1 MSQAAETSKSVPGL
15 SAKPTGRVLVVDDE
29 EHQRRALTLL
39 LGALGHESAE
49 ASTGEQ
55 ALTLVQEWAPDVV
68 LLDVM
73 MPGMKGFE
81 VCQRI
86 KQNPKTAAIH
96 VILVTGLTGRKD
108 RLAGIR
114 AGADDFLN
122 KPVDSQEV
130 GLRVRNALIAKD
142 LFDQVQKNYEELREL
157 ERLRDRL
164 VHLIVHDLRAP
175 LMGASAYLKLHRTG
189 AANAG
194 GQEQAADLDEAQV
207 LIQHVLEMV
216 SSVLDVS
223 RLESREMPLD
233 REPCCLGDLA
243 RETVEALGALARQGG
258 VELKLSAADVR
269 VTCDRRLILR
279 TMVNLVTNAIAFSPE
294 DADVQI
300 VVEGQG
306 DEAKVAVVDHGPGI
320 PPEYRVRV
328 FEKFGQVD
336 GREQGDVYSTGLGLS
351 FCKEAVEAHGGSI
364 WVESVVDEGSTFFF
378 TLPAGDCA

>member
-15 SAKPTGRVLVVDDE
+15 SARPTGRVLVVDDE

-39 LGALGHESAE
+39 LGALGHEPKE
-49 ASTGEQ
+49 ASNGEQ
-55 ALTLVQEWAPDVV
+55 ALRLVEEWAPDVV

-86 KQNPKTAAIH
+86 KEDPNTAAIH

-130 GLRVRNALIAKD
+130 GLRVRNALIAKN
-142 LFDQVQKNYEELREL
+142 LFDEVQKSYVELREL

-164 VHLIVHDLRAP
+164 VHLIIHDLRAP
-175 LMGASAYLKLHRTG
+175 LMGASAYLKLHR
-189 AANAG
+189 AG
-194 GQEQAADLDEAQV
+194 PQDADQGQVNDLDEAQV

-223 RLESREMPLD
+223 RLESRAMPLD
-233 REPCCLGDLA
+233 RELCHLGELA
-243 RETVEALGALARQGG
+243 REATECLGALARQSG
-258 VELKLSAADVR
+258 VELKLSVSDVR
-269 VTCDRRLILR
+269 VHCDRRLILR
-279 TMVNLVTNAIAFSPE
+279 TMINLVTNAITFSPE

-300 VVEGQG
+300 AVETQE
-306 DEAKVAVVDHGPGI
+306 DEAKITVVDHGPGI

-328 FEKFGQVD
+328 FEKFGQVE

-351 FCKEAVEAHGGSI
+351 FCKEAVEAHGGRI
-364 WVESVVDEGSTFFF
+364 WVESVVDEGSVFCF
-378 TLPAGDCA
+378 TLPSGDCA